1 MAKERRSEGELAADC
16 SICLEKL
23 EKNLITLPKCGHTLH
38 SKCFC
43 EYVESKRQNNVEC
56 PLCRTILI
64 KTPPLNQPTVQHM
77 TFDID
82 DPLDQPSTRNER
94 VVARFIIGLYIIGTS
109 LLMYALYVSSASCA
123 QGNNDFNPST
133 TPL

>member
-1 MAKERRSEGELAADC
+1 MCKMAMANDC

-38 SKCFC
+38 SMCFC
-43 EYVESKRQNNVEC
+43 EYVESKRHQDVEC
-56 PLCRTILI
+56 PLCRATLI
-64 KTPPLNQPTVQHM
+64 KSPPAVQHM

-123 QGNNDFNPST
+123 QT